1 MRRSAARRR
10 SPSAI
15 EQKAGRVE
23 RPALL
28 RLMRIAIA
36 ALTMLSAA
44 VLPAAAEQ
52 LAERLAPCFACHG
65 EKGQSGA
72 PEVPALGAQAAPYTL
87 IPIYLFPEKQRG
99 FEPMNATPQRLSG
112 GDLRGRAAF

>member
-52 LAERLAPCFACHG
+52 LAERLAPGFACPRG
-65 EKGQSGA
+65 KGQSEA
-72 PEVPALGAQAAPYTL
+72 PAGPPPGPHAPPHPPL
-87 IPIYLFPEKQRG
+87 HNSPSPPHQ
-99 FEPMNATPQRLSG
+99 PP
-112 GDLRGRAAF
+112 

>member
-28 RLMRIAIA
+28 PLMRIAIA

-52 LAERLAPCFACHG
+52 LAERLAPGFACHG
-65 EKGQSGA
+65 EKGQSET
-72 PEVPALGAQAAPYTL
+72 PEVPSLGPQTPPYPL
-87 IPIYLFPEKQRG
+87 LHIYLFPRKQRA
-99 FEPMNATPQRLSG
+99 FAPLYKPPQS
-112 GDLRGRAAF
+112 